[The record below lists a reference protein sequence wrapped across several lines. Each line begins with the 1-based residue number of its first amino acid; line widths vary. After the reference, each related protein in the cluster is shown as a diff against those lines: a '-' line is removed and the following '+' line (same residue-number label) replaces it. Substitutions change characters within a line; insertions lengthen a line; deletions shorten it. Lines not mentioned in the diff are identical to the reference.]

1 MNEGDKLWDCLA
13 NKAEV
18 KDMLL
23 GNLVTKDYQV
33 LKGTADCIAVICSIE
48 LPRK

>member
-1 MNEGDKLWDCLA
+1 MNDGDKLWDSVS
-13 NKAEV
+13 NKQEV

-23 GNLVTKDYQV
+23 GNLITKDYQV